1 MKEEFES
8 NKNILKEEYLRERKL
23 AGAKTVDVFKH
34 LEKSKKILPVSRD
47 DVISCSFSSFIRE
60 ADIKDANNFVK
71 VSIK

>member
-23 AGAKTVDVFKH
+23 AGAKTVDVLKH
-34 LEKSKKILPVSRD
+34 LEKSEKIFPVSRH
-47 DVISCSFSSFIRE
+47 DVISCSFLSFISK
-60 ADIKDANNFVK
+60 ADIEDANNFVK